1 MENLEELKLDNTQVK
16 KSDGLDDLFY
26 RVELNEEESEHIA
39 AEPYSYWKSVF
50 RVFIRKPSAIIALSV
65 LALLILGIIIIPLF
79 AYGPTYDEAG
89 NIIVA
94 DAFNFNLD
102 IKNLAPSAEHW
113 WGTDNVG
120 RDLFFITWQGAGKS
134 LILAA
139 ISSIIILIIGTI
151 FGLFW
156 GYMKKLD
163 WLFIELYNLVTN
175 IPSLLIYML
184 LSIVFS
190 TSLTGVPVEVR
201 LVLSLTLVGWLGLAL
216 LIRNQV
222 LIIDNREYNVAS
234 KTLGTPGV
242 RIMFRNY
249 LPYILGVIITEF
261 SLLMPGMISSE
272 VSLSYFGV
280 GLVSDDISIGAILQ
294 NGIAK
299 YSLYPWQLLAPA
311 FLLAIIIFVFF
322 LMGTALS
329 DALDPKKHR

>member
-1 MENLEELKLDNTQVK
+1 MENLEELKVDNTQVK
-16 KSDGLDDLFY
+16 ESDGLDDLFY

-102 IKNLAPSAEHW
+102 IKNLAPSADHW

-120 RDLFFITWQGAGKS
+120 RDLFFITWKGAGKS

-139 ISSIIILIIGTI
+139 ISSSIVLVIGTI

-156 GYMKKLD
+156 GYMKKID

-190 TSLTGVPVEVR
+190 TSLAGVPVEVR

-280 GLVSDDISIGAILQ
+280 GLVSSDISIGAILQ
-294 NGIAK
+294 NGIGK

>member
-1 MENLEELKLDNTQVK
+1 MENVTELKQENLQTTVN
-16 KSDGLDDLFY
+16 DGLDDLFY
-26 RVELNEEESEHIA
+26 RVELDEEESEHLA

-50 RVFIRKPSAIIALSV
+50 KVFIKKPSAIIGLST
-65 LALLILGIIIIPLF
+65 LALLIIGIIFIPLF
-79 AYGPTYDEAG
+79 AYEG
-89 NIIVA
+89 
-94 DAFNFNLD
+94 AFSFNLD
-102 IKNLAPSAEHW
+102 IKDLAPSAEHL

-120 RDLFFITWQGAGKS
+120 RDLFFISWAGAGKS
-134 LILAA
+134 LYLAI
-139 ISSIIILIIGTI
+139 ISSVIILIVGTL

-163 WLFIELYNLVTN
+163 AIFIEFYNLITN
-175 IPSLLIYML
+175 IPSLLVYML
-184 LSIVFS
+184 LAIVFS
-190 TSLTGVPVEVR
+190 TSLSNVPVEVR
-201 LVLSLTLVGWLGLAL
+201 LVLSLTMVGWLGLAL

-234 KTLGTPGV
+234 KTLGTPGI

-261 SLLMPGMISSE
+261 SLLMPGMVSSE

-280 GLVSDDISIGAILQ
+280 GLASDDISIGAILQ

-299 YSLYPWQLLAPA
+299 FSIYPWQLLAPA
-311 FLLAIIIFVFF
+311 FLLAVIIFIFF
-322 LMGTALS
+322 LLGTALS

>member
-1 MENLEELKLDNTQVK
+1 MENIKELNINNTQTIE
-16 KSDGLDDLFY
+16 SDGLDDLFV
-26 RVELNEEESEHIA
+26 RVELDEEESEHIA

-65 LALLILGIIIIPLF
+65 LALLILGIIFIPMF
-79 AYGPTYDEAG
+79 AYGPVYDEAG
-89 NIIVA
+89 NIITA

-102 IKNLAPSAEHW
+102 IKNLAPSAQHL

-120 RDLFFITWQGAGKS
+120 RDLFFITWKGAGKS
-134 LILAA
+134 LLLALA
-139 ISSIIILIIGTI
+139 SSFIILILGTL

-190 TSLTGVPVEVR
+190 TSLVGVPVEVR
-201 LVLSLTLVGWLGLAL
+201 LVLSLTMVGWLGLAL

-234 KTLGTPGV
+234 KTLGTPAG

-261 SLLMPGMISSE
+261 SLLIPGMISSE

-299 YSLYPWQLLAPA
+299 FSDYPWQLLAPA
-311 FLLAIIIFVFF
+311 FLLAVIIFIFF
-322 LMGTALS
+322 LLGTALS

>member
-16 KSDGLDDLFY
+16 ESDGLDDLFY

-190 TSLTGVPVEVR
+190 TSLIGVPVEVR

>member
-1 MENLEELKLDNTQVK
+1 MENVTELKQENLQTTVN
-16 KSDGLDDLFY
+16 DGLDDLFY
-26 RVELNEEESEHIA
+26 RVELDEEESEHLA

-50 RVFIRKPSAIIALSV
+50 KVFIKKPSAIIGLST
-65 LALLILGIIIIPLF
+65 LALLIIGIIFIPLF
-79 AYGPTYDEAG
+79 AYEG
-89 NIIVA
+89 
-94 DAFNFNLD
+94 AFGFNLD
-102 IKNLAPSAEHW
+102 IKDLAPSAEHL

-120 RDLFFITWQGAGKS
+120 RDLFFISWAGAGKS
-134 LILAA
+134 LYLAI
-139 ISSIIILIIGTI
+139 ISSVIILIVGTL

-163 WLFIELYNLVTN
+163 AIFIEFYNLITN

-184 LSIVFS
+184 LAIVFS
-190 TSLTGVPVEVR
+190 TSLSNVPVEVR
-201 LVLSLTLVGWLGLAL
+201 LVLSLTMVGWLGLAL

-234 KTLGTPGV
+234 KTLGTPGI

-261 SLLMPGMISSE
+261 SLLMPGMVSSE

-280 GLVSDDISIGAILQ
+280 GLASDDISIGAILQ

-299 YSLYPWQLLAPA
+299 FSIYPWQLLAPA
-311 FLLAIIIFVFF
+311 SLLAVIIFIFFLL
-322 LMGTALS
+322 GTALS

>member
-1 MENLEELKLDNTQVK
+1 MENVTELKQENLQTTVY
-16 KSDGLDDLFY
+16 DGLDDLFY
-26 RVELNEEESEHIA
+26 RVELDEEESEHLA

-50 RVFIRKPSAIIALSV
+50 KVFIKKPSAIIGLST
-65 LALLILGIIIIPLF
+65 LALLIIGIIFIPLF
-79 AYGPTYDEAG
+79 AYEG
-89 NIIVA
+89 
-94 DAFNFNLD
+94 AFSFNLD
-102 IKNLAPSAEHW
+102 IKDLAPSAEHL

-120 RDLFFITWQGAGKS
+120 RDLFFISWAGAGKS
-134 LILAA
+134 LYLAI
-139 ISSIIILIIGTI
+139 ISSVIILIVGTL

-163 WLFIELYNLVTN
+163 AIFIEFYNLITN

-184 LSIVFS
+184 LAIVFS
-190 TSLTGVPVEVR
+190 TSLSNVPVEVR
-201 LVLSLTLVGWLGLAL
+201 LVLSLTMVGWLGLAL

-234 KTLGTPGV
+234 KTLGTPGI

-261 SLLMPGMISSE
+261 SLLMPGMVSSE

-280 GLVSDDISIGAILQ
+280 GLASDDISIGAILQ

-299 YSLYPWQLLAPA
+299 FSIYPWQLLAPA
-311 FLLAIIIFVFF
+311 FLLAVIIFIFF
-322 LMGTALS
+322 LLGTALS